1 MSDVSILM
9 HHTLPSQMTANIHLK
24 QQEQEVLQQMVG
36 SRRAQGLVLRMWIS
50 ILGGLNC

>member
-1 MSDVSILM
+1 MSE
-9 HHTLPSQMTANIHLK
+9 PSQMTPNIHLK